1 MLTLMQEAVDLA
13 RKGENQSVICRL
25 RSGWA
30 VLGNSQFILGYCL
43 LLPDPVVP
51 SLNDLPENERAAFL
65 LDMAAIGDALM
76 AITDAYRINYEILGN
91 TDPALHAHI
100 FPRRLNEPDEYRSG
114 PVSAYP
120 REMRSKDCFDPVRH
134 DTLRNSIKAFLETNG
149 YSLGSREGRVSSGIR
164 LTGNFA
170 NNLGAVIQEV
180 FNEGRFD

>member
-1 MLTLMQEAVDLA
+1 VGRIAEARFILPPYGKIWFLIFMLTLIQEAVDLA
-13 RKGENQSVICRL
+13 RKGKNQSVICRL

-65 LDMAAIGDALM
+65 LDMSAIGDALI

-149 YSLGSREGRVSSGIR
+149 YSFG
-164 LTGNFA
+164 
-170 NNLGAVIQEV
+170 
-180 FNEGRFD
+180 